1 MNGNRRPSQVLGL
14 VDDLS
19 NHPLALFVAEGLPVV
34 VAPDDPGF
42 WGAVGLSD
50 DWTLALL
57 AAAGRCGA
65 MRLAKQLATLQGIR
79 DAEARA
85 HAQELGAL
93 KQAFEERLSEV
104 RLRCMRACQ
113 QQRAST

>member
-1 MNGNRRPSQVLGL
+1 MNGNRRPNQVLGL

-65 MRLAKQLATLQGIR
+65 MRLAKQLAINSLEHSLLAPAAR
-79 DAEARA
+79 EAQL
-85 HAQELGAL
+85 AQWQPRWRRYVQWLLAAGA
-93 KQAFEERLSEV
+93 A
-104 RLRCMRACQ
+104 
-113 QQRAST
+113 